1 MVPRGMGVVLNA
13 MSQAGSV
20 RRMNE
25 TFENWTGQGTILC
38 PKKDICQVQTRCK
51 CNSKR
56 DLVSSLH

>member
-25 TFENWTGQGTILC
+25 TFENWTRQGMILC
-38 PKKDICQVQTRCK
+38 LSQKGYLASAD
-51 CNSKR
+51 
-56 DLVSSLH
+56 